1 VRTVHFVVPDSV
13 DDPSRPSGGNTYDR
27 RVSSGLSALGW
38 SVVEHGLPGA
48 WPQPSESAL
57 AALATVIGAIP
68 DRATVLIDGL
78 IASAVPEVL
87 LPHAG
92 RLRLVALVHMPLGDQ
107 PPLSDQ
113 ADDTRDRERAVLSAA
128 TVVVTTSEWTR
139 RRLENLY
146 GLQPEHL
153 RVCRPGAE
161 RAAIA
166 PGTADGGALLC
177 VAAIIPGKGHDV
189 LIHALATVADLAWNC
204 VCVGTV
210 DRDAD
215 FVAAIGRQV
224 KRLGLDS
231 RIALTGTRTGDELAD
246 MYAAADLAVLASRA
260 ETYGMALTEALAHG
274 LPVIASSVGGV
285 PEAVGLDDTGRVP
298 GILCPPEDPLVF
310 GQALRTWLSDP
321 RLRSRL
327 RQGARERRA
336 TLDGWDATVSTLADV
351 LAEVL
356 AEVGS

>member
-1 VRTVHFVVPDSV
+1 VRTVHFVVPDGV
-13 DDPSRPSGGNTYDR
+13 DDPSTPSGGNTYDR
-27 RVSSGLSALGW
+27 RVSDGLNVLDW
-38 SVVEHGLPGA
+38 SVVEHGVPGA
-48 WPQPSESAL
+48 WPQPSEAAL
-57 AALATVIGAIP
+57 AALTAVIGSIP
-68 DRATVLIDGL
+68 DRTVVLIDGL

-87 LPHAG
+87 LPHAE
-92 RLRLVALVHMPLGDQ
+92 RLRLVVLVHMPLGDH
-107 PPLSDQ
+107 PPSDQ
-113 ADDTRDRERAVLSAA
+113 ANDTRDRERAVLSAA
-128 TVVVTTSEWTR
+128 TAVVTTSEWTR
-139 RRLENLY
+139 LRLENLY
-146 GLQPEHL
+146 GLDPEHL

-161 RAAIA
+161 SAAVA
-166 PGTADGGALLC
+166 PGTAAGGALLC
-177 VAAIIPGKGHDV
+177 VAAVIPGKGHDV
-189 LIHALATVADLAWNC
+189 LVDALATVADLAWDC
-204 VCVGTV
+204 VCVGTL

-224 KRLGLDS
+224 RGLGLDG
-231 RIALTGTRTGDELAD
+231 RISFPGPRVGAALAS
-246 MYAAADLAVLASRA
+246 MYAAADLMILASRA

-298 GILCPPEDPLVF
+298 GILCPREDPIVF